1 MGLAT
6 VSDFGERGWADDRSA
21 VERAEY
27 YSIQLELGNALF
39 FPESPFRLA
48 EEDLQ
53 FLLNVRQ
60 SSASYHKN
68 ISYRPSADR
77 IRGFD
82 RKVIDGEVLRR
93 IMRTYSRSASELIST
108 LLAPSYKVRL
118 ENTSFRAIEEQD
130 RKVRSVKNRNDLLH
144 VDAFPTRPTNG
155 DRILRLFTNIHPS
168 KPRGWVVSE
177 PFDIVADQ
185 LALDAGLMSFASQ
198 RRRSFGFI
206 GRGLRWMSRQVGV
219 RMVDRSPYDR
229 FMLSFHDYLKYNQ
242 AFQKNC
248 PKFYWNFPPG
258 STWLVFTD
266 MVPHSVS
273 FGQFAL
279 EQTFIVSR
287 HSLLRPDKAPVN
299 ILESMAGVPLTRT
312 TSA

>member
-1 MGLAT
+1 M
-6 VSDFGERGWADDRSA
+6 RGWADDSSA
-21 VERAEY
+21 SKRAEY
-27 YSIQLELGNALF
+27 YSVQLELGNALF
-39 FPESPFRLA
+39 FPESPFRLK

-68 ISYRPSADR
+68 ISYRPSEDR

-82 RKVIDGEVLRR
+82 RKVIDAEVLRR
-93 IMRTYSRSASELIST
+93 IMRSYSQSASELVST

-118 ENTSFRAIEEQD
+118 ENASFRAIEEQD

-177 PFDIVADQ
+177 PFEIVAGQ
-185 LALDAGLMSFASQ
+185 LALDAGLMSFA
-198 RRRSFGFI
+198 RKRRSSFDFI
-206 GRGLRWMSRQVGV
+206 GRAVRWMSRQVGA
-219 RMVDRSPYDR
+219 RIADRSAYDR
-229 FMLSFHDYLKYNQ
+229 FMLSFHDYLKYNE

-248 PKFYWNFPPG
+248 QKFYWDFPPG

-273 FGQFAL
+273 SGQFAL

-312 TSA
+312 TSV